1 MTGRVSSASAQEQG
15 SKIMIRQ
22 HIAAVAKPVR
32 AIAAALA
39 VATSFA
45 AVAHAQEVLVMSE
58 ERILTQSAV
67 GQHIAAE
74 IQRIRDEASVS
85 LESTSTRLSQES
97 EALNTETSALSE
109 AALQQREDLQ
119 QRFQAMAN
127 ESVELE
133 VERAVL
139 RQELIATQ
147 NAAMEPVLTAL
158 QDVLQEIV
166 DQRGAA
172 VLLDRSQVVFA
183 SESASI
189 TQDAI
194 DRLNAQ
200 ISTTPVSRVRMN
212 DEQRAAI
219 RQQVVQ
225 QFVTQQ
231 RRMQQLQAQ
240 QQQ

>member
-1 MTGRVSSASAQEQG
+1 
-15 SKIMIRQ
+15 MIRQ